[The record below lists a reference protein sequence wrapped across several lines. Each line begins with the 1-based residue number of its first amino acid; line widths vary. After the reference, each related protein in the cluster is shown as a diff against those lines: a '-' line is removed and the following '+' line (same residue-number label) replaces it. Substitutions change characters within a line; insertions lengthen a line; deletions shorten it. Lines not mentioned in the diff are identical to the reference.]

1 MLVVRAVKVVPLES
15 DHYQSGTGVPNLW
28 GRRSQEGTCKAAGP
42 LSRVGVKCQVWAS
55 VFSPPGHI
63 QIMQVYPALLLAS
76 TLLNVYLPV
85 AHSFLSPRRS
95 PLVQVL
101 QWSLSCEGATV
112 TLGTSLF
119 PLWASLCSD
128 S

>member
-1 MLVVRAVKVVPLES
+1 M
-15 DHYQSGTGVPNLW
+15 
-28 GRRSQEGTCKAAGP
+28 
-42 LSRVGVKCQVWAS
+42 KCQVRAS
-55 VFSPPGHI
+55 VFSAPGHI

-85 AHSFLSPRRS
+85 AHSFLSPRWS